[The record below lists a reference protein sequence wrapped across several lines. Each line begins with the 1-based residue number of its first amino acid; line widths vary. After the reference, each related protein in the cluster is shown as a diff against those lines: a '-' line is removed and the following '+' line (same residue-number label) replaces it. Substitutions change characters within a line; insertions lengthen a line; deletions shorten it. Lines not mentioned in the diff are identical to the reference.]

1 MVNKGCLKK
10 NNSKKPEY
18 PSKIQ
23 LAYSGLICI
32 LKSAHLSKYWLFNR
46 LLVEIYVNAKIH

>member
-18 PSKIQ
+18 TSKIQ

-46 LLVEIYVNAKIH
+46 LFMEILGKF